1 MNLPLLPGI
10 HNEAAHQAIANE
22 YVQDISNHNLTMAA
36 VVPPVEVFKTNP
48 FNGDFNPGTEPGRK
62 IFIEKTRGL
71 DESDRLDLTKA
82 SSTQIQLYFKAR
94 EEHLGE
100 IGCAIPIEFNADGSV
115 KTKANMLTQSYRI
128 KLSDAQRVGH
138 ETFSTALAPTD
149 AIPAAPFALRA
160 LDPANNADDKKTFYK
175 RVHSNVVATIIKNG
189 LTVTGWE
196 DLMLQKDLFMFT
208 NADGDVEYDGGTMLS
223 IIYSQIQPSTTVG
236 LDSLLGD
243 IENAKLK
250 DYQNDVDKML
260 KMVEANYKILKL
272 NGEAPKKY
280 LKLILEALATGPN
293 AKFNGFIER
302 INDDVE
308 SGIGVN
314 KDITAEDLIIAARL
328 KFNNMDKKGEWDKVD
343 PREAQ
348 MLALVTEVQELRKS
362 RQQQTKPAAALATQ
376 GTTDTPAD
384 VVPGTRV
391 EKWCVTF
398 DGDHQKTVKGKKYW
412 WCPHHELAG
421 KWKGL
426 YVLHSPDQHKG
437 KTYTQP
443 AGKPADKPRYAR
455 SSQA

>member
-1 MNLPLLPGI
+1 
-10 HNEAAHQAIANE
+10 
-22 YVQDISNHNLTMAA
+22 
-36 VVPPVEVFKTNP
+36 
-48 FNGDFNPGTEPGRK
+48 
-62 IFIEKTRGL
+62 
-71 DESDRLDLTKA
+71 
-82 SSTQIQLYFKAR
+82 
-94 EEHLGE
+94 
-100 IGCAIPIEFNADGSV
+100 
-115 KTKANMLTQSYRI
+115 
-128 KLSDAQRVGH
+128 
-138 ETFSTALAPTD
+138 
-149 AIPAAPFALRA
+149 
-160 LDPANNADDKKTFYK
+160 
-175 RVHSNVVATIIKNG
+175 
-189 LTVTGWE
+189 
-196 DLMLQKDLFMFT
+196 MLQKDLFMFT

-412 WCPHHELAG
+412 WCPHHELEG

-443 AGKPADKPRYAR
+443 TGKPADKPTGTPAPPKPDLALQSRLKDVMCTNLCMSEDDVNKLFEAAN
-455 SSQA
+455 SSEN